1 MAQPK
6 TEFRNDSGGI
16 IGVVTIEPGGKEVG
30 LPLHPDETIWLSE
43 EDQIATANSHQRD
56 EDNPFV
62 NGHLTKITNPEDV
75 KNRRPIGD
83 AQESPEAQEQR
94 QRAEEAAKVKQVED
108 EDQAKEEAARLEAG
122 QAAATAP
129 KPPAPEPKP
138 SQARQAPEETAAP
151 KQAQGDAAQGS
162 RAANEEVGTPEAV
175 PSS

>member
-1 MAQPK
+1 MPQQK

-16 IGVVTIEPGGKEVG
+16 IGVITIEPGGKEVG
-30 LPLHPDETIWLSE
+30 LPLHPEEMIWLSE
-43 EDQIATANSHQRD
+43 EEQIATANSHQRD
-56 EDNPFV
+56 EDNPFI
-62 NGHLTKITNPEDV
+62 NGDLTKITNPEDV

-83 AQESPEAQEQR
+83 AQESPEVQEQR
-94 QRAEEAAKVKQVED
+94 QRAEEAAKVKQRED

-138 SQARQAPEETAAP
+138 STARQAPEETAAP
-151 KQAQGDAAQGS
+151 KEAQGNAAQGS
-162 RAANEEVGTPEAV
+162 RAVNEEVGTPEAV